1 MLGACLHGRPGG
13 HSGGARRTRCAV
25 GKDIPRSVSD
35 LVRARDQGRCIVCG
49 AIGTERMH
57 RIPRRDGGHRASN
70 LALGCHTCHAR
81 AHASPEW
88 GYEMG
93 IMASRY
99 GADVSAVLIRS
110 WRGWVLLDDEGG
122 INVIAQRTVPAEAL
136 SAHQGTEATK
146 GP

>member
-1 MLGACLHGRPGG
+1 MGSR
-13 HSGGARRTRCAV
+13 
-25 GKDIPRSVSD
+25 IPQAISD

-49 AIGTERMH
+49 AMGTERMH

-81 AHASPEW
+81 AHASPAW
-88 GYEMG
+88 GYEVG

-99 GADVSAVLIRS
+99 GTDVSQVPIWS

-122 INVIAQRTVPAEAL
+122 IEVIAPRTAPREAVRAEQGPEVPQE
-136 SAHQGTEATK
+136 G
-146 GP
+146 

>member
-1 MLGACLHGRPGG
+1 VRV
-13 HSGGARRTRCAV
+13 SNQ
-25 GKDIPRSVSD
+25 IPQAVSD

-81 AHASPEW
+81 AHASPAW
-88 GYEMG
+88 GYDMG

-99 GADVSAVLIRS
+99 GSDVSTVPIRS
-110 WRGWVLLDDEGG
+110 WRGWVLLDDDGG
-122 INVIAQRTVPAEAL
+122 IDVIAPRTTPAEAL
-136 SAHQGTEATK
+136 SAPEGSQAPEGA
-146 GP
+146 

>member
-1 MLGACLHGRPGG
+1 
-13 HSGGARRTRCAV
+13 
-25 GKDIPRSVSD
+25 
-35 LVRARDQGRCIVCG
+35 
-49 AIGTERMH
+49 
-57 RIPRRDGGHRASN
+57 
-70 LALGCHTCHAR
+70 
-81 AHASPEW
+81 
-88 GYEMG
+88 
-93 IMASRY
+93 MASRY